1 MIAQSGRALARSAL
15 RAGWRAHVLDL
26 CTDADTAHTARSL
39 EQVGDL
45 ASGFEASCLSQC
57 LAELYDDSVIDGLVP
72 GTGFEARTGLLQ
84 RIAAGRTLYGNPPAL
99 VRQVKSPRHFF
110 ALLRRL
116 GIPYPET
123 VLSPPGRAGGWL
135 IKRTG
140 GAGGGHVRRY
150 FETDRH
156 APGDYFQRHVEGRG
170 CSVVFLADGSEART
184 LGFNETWVA
193 PPGFRYGGA
202 VALPAI
208 DRELEAALNQAVTR
222 LVSATGLRGLNGLD
236 FIVAGDGWY
245 ALELNPRPPATF
257 ELHEHGE
264 SLFAAHVAACR
275 GRLPSRVTGARTV
288 RGHAL
293 VYAEQDLMI
302 QPRIAWPEWVSDR
315 PRAGT
320 AIAKGLPVCS
330 VHAEAEDAATTRGL
344 LSRRS
349 GELRAL
355 LGMQDDA

>member
-1 MIAQSGRALARSAL
+1 M

-26 CTDADTAHTARSL
+26 CADADTAHTARSL

-45 ASGFEASCLSQC
+45 ASGFDASCVSQC
-57 LAELYDDSVIDGLVP
+57 LAELYDHSVIDGLVP
-72 GTGFEARTGLLQ
+72 GTGFEARPDLLK

-99 VRQVKSPRHFF
+99 VRQMKSPRHFF
-110 ALLRRL
+110 ALLERL

-123 VLSPPGRAGGWL
+123 VLSPPGQAGGWL
-135 IKRTG
+135 VKRTG
-140 GAGGGHVRRY
+140 GAGGAHVRHY
-150 FETDRH
+150 YAADRH
-156 APGDYFQRHVEGRG
+156 APDDYFQRHVEGQG
-170 CSVVFLADGSEART
+170 CSVVFLADGREART

-193 PPGFRYGGA
+193 TPGFRYGGA

-208 DRELEAALNQAVTR
+208 DPELKAALSEAVTR

-245 ALELNPRPPATF
+245 ALELNPRPPASF

-264 SLFAAHVAACR
+264 GLFAAHVAACR
-275 GRLPSRVTGARTV
+275 GRLPSRDTVARTL

-293 VYAEQDLMI
+293 VYAEHDLRI
-302 QPRIAWPEWVSDR
+302 QPRTAWPEWVSDR
-315 PRAGT
+315 PCAGT

-330 VHAEAEDAATTRGL
+330 VHAEAEDPATTRGL
-344 LSRRS
+344 LSSRS
-349 GELRAL
+349 SELRAL
-355 LGMQDDA
+355 LGMQDDAG